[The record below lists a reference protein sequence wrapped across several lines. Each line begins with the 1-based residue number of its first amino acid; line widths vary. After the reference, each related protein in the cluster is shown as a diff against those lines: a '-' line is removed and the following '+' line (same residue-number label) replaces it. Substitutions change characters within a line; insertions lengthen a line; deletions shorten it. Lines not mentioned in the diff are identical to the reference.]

1 MSIEQNLQVLG
12 NRAVAAMRNID
23 PHTGTIHDYRIIL
36 MHVDRAM
43 RAVNNAYIAIRRAED
58 RLQDIANN
66 Q

>member
-1 MSIEQNLQVLG
+1 MTIEDELIMLEETAVTKLEN
-12 NRAVAAMRNID
+12 VAAMQ
-23 PHTGTIHDYRIIL
+23 GTIHDYRNIL

-43 RAVNNAYIAIRRAED
+43 RAVNNAYITISRARD